1 MNIPN
6 FNPEFNNMLLILGK
20 QVYDNVPNMQTAL
33 KLRHQLWKFF
43 ILENILNEL
52 IVPHKGNK

>member
-6 FNPEFNNMLLILGK
+6 FNSEFNDTLLILGK
-20 QVYDNVPNMQTAL
+20 QVYDNVPMQTVL